1 LFAVPTAAVTTIVGD
16 LDLALPVARRCRD
29 THWMSEC
36 EVHVLTTRPYVPGE
50 PTWSVAD
57 RPSALVDALT
67 ASGHGFPLIVLD
79 VPRELPPFVR
89 PLLDRL
95 RHDGVGLV
103 RYVLGGD
110 PSDED
115 LATWLGELGQPSVLD
130 LASAVAPERVIE
142 LLERG
147 EPMGSVAG
155 MAITPELLTA
165 LRLDLEENRD
175 PVGW

>member
-1 LFAVPTAAVTTIVGD
+1 
-16 LDLALPVARRCRD
+16 
-29 THWMSEC
+29 
-36 EVHVLTTRPYVPGE
+36 
-50 PTWSVAD
+50 
-57 RPSALVDALT
+57 
-67 ASGHGFPLIVLD
+67 
-79 VPRELPPFVR
+79 
-89 PLLDRL
+89 
-95 RHDGVGLV
+95 VGLV